1 MVEKIIGRAD
11 GFEIVFS
18 QEGGLWV
25 ATVPRKID
33 SGNYNVEIRARD
45 EAGNESY
52 LATVLCTVDP
62 SGISICPAENKQE
75 LQLKEETYWL
85 QHVRPIK
92 CGRSG

>member
-1 MVEKIIGRAD
+1 MVEKMIGKAD
-11 GFEIVFS
+11 GFEIIFTP
-18 QEGGLWV
+18 QEGLWK

-33 SGNYNVEIRARD
+33 SGNYNVEIRAYD
-45 EAGNESY
+45 SAGNESY
-52 LATVLCTVDP
+52 IATVLFTVDP
-62 SGISICPAENKQE
+62 SGISICPVENKQE